1 MTSRCECRDACGPR
15 VSTVG
20 SMLQTSALWACRLP
34 RGLEHAS
41 HVLGRA
47 LWHALA
53 LTDASPRAP
62 QVCSTSRE
70 DKRTGFTVPPQTTRD
85 LLGHPR
91 ERERLGEGT
100 SSTRGEGGG
109 GMEEQEERC
118 IQSQRAE
125 LPQVM
130 MMISIVPLQKQ
141 TELGSIYL
149 EEGTDL
155 GDTRQETQHGDIDTV
170 LKRPLILLPR
180 TPFPNP
186 ALRSPPSPSLLFRRL
201 LFRRQAR
208 LLDLIAIQHSALLI
222 RQC

>member
-1 MTSRCECRDACGPR
+1 MEERRRRGQTIIRETLTMSNVCSTENDARCECRDACGPR
-15 VSTVG
+15 VSAVG

-100 SSTRGEGGG
+100 SSTRGGAGGG
-109 GMEEQEERC
+109 LEDQEERG
-118 IQSQRAE
+118 IQSHHASATSDDDDE
-125 LPQVM
+125 YC
-130 MMISIVPLQKQ
+130 SFS
-141 TELGSIYL
+141 EANG
-149 EEGTDL
+149 
-155 GDTRQETQHGDIDTV
+155 
-170 LKRPLILLPR
+170 
-180 TPFPNP
+180 
-186 ALRSPPSPSLLFRRL
+186 
-201 LFRRQAR
+201 AR
-208 LLDLIAIQHSALLI
+208 LHIP
-222 RQC
+222 

>member
-1 MTSRCECRDACGPR
+1 MPSRCECRDACGPR
-15 VSTVG
+15 VSGVG
-20 SMLQTSALWACRLP
+20 SMLQTSALWAWRLP

-91 ERERLGEGT
+91 ERETGRGNVKHEG
-100 SSTRGEGGG
+100 RAGGG
-109 GMEEQEERC
+109 WRSKRKGC
-118 IQSQRAE
+118 IQSQRAG

-130 MMISIVPLQKQ
+130 MMISIVLFQKQ
-141 TELGSIYL
+141 PPQLPPEVSRQLDEYEYRNIYL
-149 EEGTDL
+149 
-155 GDTRQETQHGDIDTV
+155 ICY
-170 LKRPLILLPR
+170 KNAP
-180 TPFPNP
+180 
-186 ALRSPPSPSLLFRRL
+186 LRSL
-201 LFRRQAR
+201 
-208 LLDLIAIQHSALLI
+208 
-222 RQC
+222 

>member
-1 MTSRCECRDACGPR
+1 
-15 VSTVG
+15 
-20 SMLQTSALWACRLP
+20 MLQTSALWAWRLP

-118 IQSQRAE
+118 IQSQRAWM
-125 LPQVM
+125 PQVM
-130 MMISIVPLQKQ
+130 
-141 TELGSIYL
+141 
-149 EEGTDL
+149 
-155 GDTRQETQHGDIDTV
+155 
-170 LKRPLILLPR
+170 
-180 TPFPNP
+180 
-186 ALRSPPSPSLLFRRL
+186 
-201 LFRRQAR
+201 
-208 LLDLIAIQHSALLI
+208 I
-222 RQC
+222 R

>member
-1 MTSRCECRDACGPR
+1 MPSRCECRDACGPR
-15 VSTVG
+15 VSAVRP
-20 SMLQTSALWACRLP
+20 MLQTSALWAWRLP

-91 ERERLGEGT
+91 ERDWEREHQE
-100 SSTRGEGGG
+100 RGERAGG
-109 GMEEQEERC
+109 EWRSKRETR
-118 IQSQRAE
+118 IQSQRAG
-125 LPQVM
+125 LPHVM
-130 MMISIVPLQKQ
+130 MMISIVVFQKQ

-155 GDTRQETQHGDIDTV
+155 GDTRQETQYRKSECV
-170 LKRPLILLPR
+170 VYL
-180 TPFPNP
+180 
-186 ALRSPPSPSLLFRRL
+186 
-201 LFRRQAR
+201 
-208 LLDLIAIQHSALLI
+208 
-222 RQC
+222 

>member
-1 MTSRCECRDACGPR
+1 MPRCLRPAR
-15 VSTVG
+15 VGGGINATDVG
-20 SMLQTSALWACRLP
+20 AL
-34 RGLEHAS
+34 GLEASARIGTCIS

-109 GMEEQEERC
+109 GMEEQEERG
-118 IQSQRAE
+118 IQSQRAG

-130 MMISIVPLQKQ
+130 MMISIVLFQKQ
-141 TELGSIYL
+141 MELGSIYL

-155 GDTRQETQHGDIDTV
+155 GDTRQETQYEDIYTV
-170 LKRPLILLPR
+170 LKRPFFYPAL
-180 TPFPNP
+180 PFPILP
-186 ALRSPPSPSLLFRRL
+186 SAPHLPPLFCQSWSLALSLPSAI
-201 LFRRQAR
+201 AR
-208 LLDLIAIQHSALLI
+208 APLS
-222 RQC
+222 

>member
-15 VSTVG
+15 ESAVG
-20 SMLQTSALWACRLP
+20 SMLQTSALWAWRLP

-62 QVCSTSRE
+62 QVCSTSTE

-91 ERERLGEGT
+91 ERETGREIFKSEGRG
-100 SSTRGEGGG
+100 RGEKR
-109 GMEEQEERC
+109 EERC
-118 IQSQRAE
+118 IQRQHAW

-130 MMISIVPLQKQ
+130 MMICIVPLQKQ
-141 TELGSIYL
+141 TQLGSIYL
-149 EEGTDL
+149 EEYIFG
-155 GDTRQETQHGDIDTV
+155 RY
-170 LKRPLILLPR
+170 
-180 TPFPNP
+180 
-186 ALRSPPSPSLLFRRL
+186 
-201 LFRRQAR
+201 QAR
-208 LLDLIAIQHSALLI
+208 DSL
-222 RQC
+222 